1 MRESG
6 AQDWPYD
13 GPCALCDARASAL
26 VEGDA
31 QVILIRKGAGLV
43 LAPRRHAARW
53 RALSASEQATL
64 GARIGH
70 AQALL
75 ETADTAARVTLV
87 ETSGHVHLRIDPP
100 VVAHGPLPGMPHERP
115 LISGGEDALHA
126 HLRPLIDR
134 ARSVDLSVSFLMAS
148 GVRLVLPHLRDL
160 LDRGGR
166 LRLLTGDYLGVTEP
180 AALRLISDLEG
191 ERRLHV
197 FRAAQI
203 PFHPKAWMFSFAGE
217 GGALIVGSS
226 NLSRSALTDG
236 IEWNLRHV
244 DPVDPAPLLAAR
256 AAFEALLARPEVI
269 ELTPAWIDGY
279 EDRRTAPHPAISG
292 APEEPTEA
300 APIPHEVQADAL
312 AALRA
317 TRAKGYGAGLVV
329 LATGLGKTFLA
340 AFDSVTARRVLFVAH
355 REEIL
360 TQAIA
365 AFRAVRPRARLGRY
379 SGAERDAEADIVFAS
394 VQTLARNAH
403 LTRFDPRAFDYIV
416 VDEFHHAAAATY
428 RRIIDHFQPG
438 FLLGLTATPDRSD
451 GGDLLGLCEE
461 NLVYECDLWSGIDRQ
476 LVAPFHYFGVPDPV
490 EYTRI
495 RWRNGRFEEA
505 ALTEAVATRTSAE
518 NALEQ
523 LAKRGGRRS
532 IGFCVS
538 RRHADFMAEFAQGRG
553 LRAVAVHSGDTSA
566 PRASALKALEDGD
579 LDIVFAVDM
588 FNEGIDIPSIDT
600 VLMLRPTESPV
611 IWLQQLGR
619 GLRRSANK
627 THLTVIDYIGNHRIF
642 LTKLR
647 ALLRVDAGDGAL
659 RLALERLNDRLI
671 QFPAGCEV
679 TYDLQALDIL
689 RSLVRQPRD
698 GEELAA
704 FYRDFRERHGT
715 RPTACEMQHAEFNPG
730 RTGHAGWI
738 GFVAD
743 MGDLSEGQRAIW
755 NAHRALLDE
764 IETTRMTRSYKMLV
778 LRAMIDG
785 GAFPGRIA
793 LADLVERVA
802 RLARRNPRIKADLS
816 VDPDDTPR
824 LRAVLMQQPLKILA
838 ATEWFRLGPD
848 TFETSFAET
857 EDTTLSA
864 LASELV
870 DWRLLRY
877 LKSRG
882 RDEVYALAE
891 AKSLAEAAEHAAPAP
906 IAPGR
911 GLTLWQEYQ
920 RDQIAPHFGAVFDA
934 GTWNAGVVMQR
945 DMRAMILLVT
955 MDKGSMSVGG
965 HSADRFASPTR
976 LVWQTQTSIRRD
988 DARARIICGAEPGW
1002 TVHLFLRKAKLR
1014 DGRAGPFRYAG
1025 PVRFAGWEGDAPIT
1039 VQWDLVEPVPRHLL
1053 ALYGVGLSG
1062 AEPGSLRGRSA
1073 STSTSSAGD
1082 GEE

>member
-1 MRESG
+1 MTGGSG
-6 AQDWPYD
+6 VPAGGASNPA
-13 GPCALCDARASAL
+13 CAVCDAAASAI
-26 VEGDA
+26 VECDA
-31 QVILIRKGAGLV
+31 QVILIRHGAGLA
-43 LAPRRHAARW
+43 LAPRRHVARW
-53 RALSASEQATL
+53 RELSTAEQAAL
-64 GARIGH
+64 AARIGP

-75 ETADTAARVTLV
+75 ETAGTTARVTLV
-87 ETSGHVHLRIDPP
+87 EAGGHVHLRLDPP
-100 VVAHGPLPGMPHERP
+100 LAAPGLLPGMPHDRP

-134 ARSVDLSVSFLMAS
+134 ARAVDLSVSFLMTS

-160 LDRGGR
+160 LDRGGE

-191 ERRLHV
+191 ARRLHV
-197 FRAAQI
+197 FQAAQI
-203 PFHPKAWMFSFAGE
+203 PFHPKAWMFTFAGD

-256 AAFEALLARPEVI
+256 EAFEALLARPEVT
-269 ELTPAWIDGY
+269 ELTPAWIDAY
-279 EDRRTAPHPAISG
+279 EARRIAPLPTASG
-292 APEEPTEA
+292 APIEA
-300 APIPHEVQADAL
+300 PETAPAPHEVQAEAL

-317 TRAKGYGAGLVV
+317 TRSKGYGAGLVV

-340 AFDSVTARRVLFVAH
+340 AFDSADAARVLFVAH

-360 TQAIA
+360 TQAMA

-379 SGAERDAEADIVFAS
+379 SGEERDAEADIVFAS

-438 FLLGLTATPDRSD
+438 FLLGVTATPDRSD

-461 NLVYECDLWSGIDRQ
+461 NLVYECDLWSGIDRR
-476 LVAPFHYFGVPDPV
+476 LLAPFHYFGVPDPV
-490 EYTRI
+490 EYSQI
-495 RWRNGRFEEA
+495 PWRSGRFDEA
-505 ALTEAVATRTSAE
+505 ALTEAVATQARAE

-523 LAKRGGRRS
+523 LAKRGGKKT

-538 RRHADFMAEFAQGRG
+538 RRHADFMADFAQARG

-588 FNEGIDIPSIDT
+588 FNEGVDVPSIDT

-619 GLRRSANK
+619 GLRRSADK
-627 THLTVIDYIGNHRIF
+627 THLAVIDYIGNHRIF
-642 LTKLR
+642 LTKFRTLFK
-647 ALLRVDAGDGAL
+647 LGAGDGAL
-659 RLALERLNDRLI
+659 RLALERLTDKLI
-671 QFPAGCEV
+671 QFPVGCEV

-689 RSLVRQPRD
+689 RSLIRQPRD

-715 RPTACEMQHAEFNPG
+715 RPTASEVQHAGFNPG
-730 RTGHAGWI
+730 RTGHAGWL
-738 GFVAD
+738 GFVGD
-743 MGDLSEGQRAIW
+743 MGDLSEAQRSAWI
-755 NAHRALLDE
+755 AHRALLDE

-778 LRAMIDG
+778 LRAMIEA

-793 LADLVERVA
+793 LTDLVERVA
-802 RLARRNPRIKADLS
+802 RLARRNPQIKADLS
-816 VDPDDTPR
+816 VDPDDAPR
-824 LRAVLMQQPLKILA
+824 LRTLLMQQPLKILA
-838 ATEWFRLGPD
+838 ETDWFQLGPG
-848 TFETSFAET
+848 TFETTFAAD
-857 EDTTLSA
+857 EDAALTA

-870 DWRLLRY
+870 DWRLQRY
-877 LKSRG
+877 LQA
-882 RDEVYALAE
+882 RDVTYDMPEGTG
-891 AKSLAEAAEHAAPAP
+891 LAEAAEGAAPAP
-906 IAPGR
+906 IAPAK

-920 RDQIAPHFGAVFDA
+920 RDQIAPHFGAVFNT
-934 GTWNAGVVMQR
+934 GSWNAGIVVLKGV
-945 DMRAMILLVT
+945 RAMILLVT
-955 MDKGSMSVGG
+955 MDKGSMSVGS
-965 HSADRFASPTR
+965 HYADQFASPTR
-976 LVWQTQTSIRRD
+976 FVWQTQTSTRRD
-988 DARARIICGAEPGW
+988 DMRGRIISGAEPGW
-1002 TVHLFLRKAKLR
+1002 TIHLFLRKSKLR
-1014 DGRAGPFRYAG
+1014 DGRAAPFRYAG
-1025 PVRFAGWEGDAPIT
+1025 PVQFAGWEGDAPIT
-1039 VQWDLVEPVPRHLL
+1039 VQCDLAEPVPQQLRD
-1053 ALYGVGLSG
+1053 LYGVQG
-1062 AEPGSLRGRSA
+1062 
-1073 STSTSSAGD
+1073 
-1082 GEE
+1082 

>member
-1 MRESG
+1 MTVGTDAE
-6 AQDWPYD
+6 D
-13 GPCALCDARASAL
+13 GPHGTPCAICDAAAGVV
-26 VEGDA
+26 VECDSH
-31 QVILIRKGAGLV
+31 VILIRRGAGLA
-43 LAPRRHAARW
+43 LAPRRHVARW
-53 RALSASEQATL
+53 RDLPSPEQAAL
-64 GARIGH
+64 AARIGP

-75 ETADTAARVTLV
+75 ETSDATARVALV
-87 ETSGHVHLRIDPP
+87 ETGGHVHLRFDPP
-100 VVAHGPLPGMPHERP
+100 VATSGPLPGMPHHRP

-134 ARSVDLSVSFLMAS
+134 ARSIDLSVSFLMTS

-180 AALRLISDLEG
+180 AALRLIADLEG
-191 ERRLHV
+191 ERSLHV
-197 FRAAQI
+197 FQAAQI
-203 PFHPKAWMFSFAGE
+203 PFHPKAWMFTFTGD

-256 AAFEALLARPEVI
+256 AAFEALLARPEVTD
-269 ELTPAWIDGY
+269 LTPAWIDAY
-279 EDRRTAPHPAISG
+279 EERRIAPRPAITG
-292 APEEPTEA
+292 APEEVSEA
-300 APIPHEVQADAL
+300 APTPHEVQAEAL

-317 TRAKGYGAGLVV
+317 TRGKGYGAGLVV

-340 AFDSVTARRVLFVAH
+340 AFDSVIARRILFVAH

-360 TQAIA
+360 TQAMA

-379 SGAERDAEADIVFAS
+379 SGAEKDAEADIVFAS

-403 LTRFDPRAFDYIV
+403 LVRFEARAFDYIV

-461 NLVYECDLWSGIDRQ
+461 NLVYECDLWSGIDRG
-476 LVAPFHYFGVPDPV
+476 LLAPFHYFGVPDPV
-490 EYTRI
+490 EYSQI
-495 RWRNGRFEEA
+495 PWRSGRFDEA
-505 ALTEAVATRTSAE
+505 ALTEAVATQARAE

-523 LAKRGGRRS
+523 LAKCGGRKT

-538 RRHADFMAEFAQGRG
+538 RRHADFMTDFAQARG

-588 FNEGIDIPSIDT
+588 FNEGVDVPSIDT

-619 GLRRSANK
+619 GLRRSAGK
-627 THLTVIDYIGNHRIF
+627 THLAVIDYIGNHRIF

-647 ALLRVDAGDGAL
+647 TLLQAEAGDGAL
-659 RLALERLNDRLI
+659 RLALERFTDRLI

-679 TYDLQALDIL
+679 TYELEALDIL
-689 RSLVRQPRD
+689 RSLIRQPRD

-715 RPTACEMQHAEFNPG
+715 RPTASEVQHAGFNPG

-743 MGDLSEGQRAIW
+743 MGDLSEEQHAAW
-755 NAHRALLDE
+755 TAHRGLLDE
-764 IETTRMTRSYKMLV
+764 IETTAMTRSYKMLV
-778 LRAMIDG
+778 LRAMIEAS
-785 GAFPGRIA
+785 AFPGR
-793 LADLVERVA
+793 LAVTDLMERVA
-802 RLARRNPRIKADLS
+802 RQSRRNPQIKADLS
-816 VDPDDTPR
+816 VDPDDAPR
-824 LRAVLMQQPLKILA
+824 LQALLLRQPLKILA
-838 ATEWFRLGPD
+838 GTEWFRLGPGS
-848 TFETSFAET
+848 FETSFAGAGT
-857 EDTTLSA
+857 EALTA

-877 LKSRG
+877 FQTR
-882 RDEVYALAE
+882 ELAYE
-891 AKSLAEAAEHAAPAP
+891 LPDGNGMVEAAEDGAPALVAASGKP
-906 IAPGR
+906 
-911 GLTLWQEYQ
+911 TLWQEYQ
-920 RDQIAPHFGAVFDA
+920 RDQIAPLFGATFNTGA
-934 GTWNAGVVMQR
+934 WNAGIVVLQGV
-945 DMRAMILLVT
+945 RAMILLVT
-955 MDKGSMSVGG
+955 MDKGSMSVGS
-965 HSADRFASPTR
+965 HYADQFVSPTR
-976 LVWQTQTSIRRD
+976 FVWQTQTSTRRD
-988 DARARIICGAEPGW
+988 DLRGRIISGAEAGW
-1002 TVHLFLRKAKLR
+1002 TVHLFLRKSKLR
-1014 DGRAGPFRYAG
+1014 DGRAAPFRYAG
-1025 PVRFAGWEGDAPIT
+1025 PVSFAGWEGDAPMT
-1039 VQWDLVEPVPRHLL
+1039 VQWDMTEPVPRHLQ
-1053 ALYGVGLSG
+1053 ALYGVDQFR
-1062 AEPGSLRGRSA
+1062 A
-1073 STSTSSAGD
+1073 
-1082 GEE
+1082 